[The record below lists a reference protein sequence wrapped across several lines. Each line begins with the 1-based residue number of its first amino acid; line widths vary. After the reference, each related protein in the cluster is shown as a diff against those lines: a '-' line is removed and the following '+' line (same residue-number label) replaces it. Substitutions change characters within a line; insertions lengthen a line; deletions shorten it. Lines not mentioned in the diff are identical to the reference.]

1 MARTTPTFTP
11 IGKYALAFLISLA
24 LMVGDLSYGTFSPLR
39 GFFKA
44 SSLYSQ
50 LIVSNLLNSVEH
62 TIASF
67 QDKKSLLRSNEMLR
81 TELLQMQ
88 TKDFLKRQSD
98 SISNDLIQLEGE
110 FQDLIKNIDVKIFKI
125 ASFGLKNYLCCSAHE
140 LYLLNPQKLE
150 IGQNLP
156 VSNGKSFI
164 GQTAGKNFSLIK
176 VIMLSDIDHV
186 LPVKSKN
193 LFCNARGAGKPLF
206 ISCITDDHEDLNGNK
221 VNDPIFTSGLGGIFP
236 RDVLVGT
243 ISSITELSLER
254 HEIMIKLAANPL
266 NENYLGILVGS

>member
-44 SSLYSQ
+44 SSIYSQ
-50 LIVSNLLNSVEH
+50 LIVSNLLNSIEY
-62 TIASF
+62 TIVSF
-67 QDKKSLLRSNEMLR
+67 QDKKLLLRSNETLR

-98 SISNDLIQLEGE
+98 SISKDLIQLEGE

-140 LYLLNPQKLE
+140 LHLLNSQKLE

-156 VSNGKSFI
+156 VSNGNSFI

-206 ISCITDDHEDLNGNK
+206 ISCVTDHHEDLNGNK

-254 HEIMIKLAANPL
+254 HEIMIKLVANPL